1 MSTTAVAPQVF
12 EVLSDEPVIE
22 AWEDG
27 SVRIA
32 GTRLLLDLVIEPY
45 KAGHRPEEIA
55 EWFGPRPLAP
65 LYGAIAYYHAHTE
78 QVEAYLARRHV
89 QAERNQADYERRFP
103 EHADLGARLKARL
116 EDERAQPNRG

>member
-65 LYGAIAYYHAHTE
+65 LYGAIAYYHAHME
-78 QVEAYLARRHV
+78 QVEAYLARRHE
-89 QAERNQADYERRFP
+89 QADRNQAEYERRFP
-103 EHADLGARLKARL
+103 DHVGLKTRLLARLA
-116 EDERAQPNRG
+116 EQGAQPNSD